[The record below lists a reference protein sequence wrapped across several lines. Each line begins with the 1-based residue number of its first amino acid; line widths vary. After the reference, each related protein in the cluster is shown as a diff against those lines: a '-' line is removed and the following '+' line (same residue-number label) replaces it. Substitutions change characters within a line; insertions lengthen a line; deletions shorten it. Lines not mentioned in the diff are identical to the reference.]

1 MLFTENPKLSSKE
14 ISLNL
19 VKRLLG
25 CLGNINEIKDPV
37 IHRRVLEFI
46 HSKWEL
52 LAKVSELVN
61 YSQTYFFGLIKKA
74 LWSP

>member
-1 MLFTENPKLSSKE
+1 LFTENQKLSSKE

-25 CLGNINEIKDPV
+25 CLGNINEIKDPG

-52 LAKVSELVN
+52 LA
-61 YSQTYFFGLIKKA
+61 
-74 LWSP
+74 